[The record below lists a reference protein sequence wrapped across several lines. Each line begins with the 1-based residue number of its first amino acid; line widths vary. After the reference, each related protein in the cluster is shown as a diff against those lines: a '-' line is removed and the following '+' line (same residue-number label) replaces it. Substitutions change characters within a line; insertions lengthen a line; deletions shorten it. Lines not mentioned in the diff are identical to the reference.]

1 MIQSKAILPCCYTMP
16 QSFMRIRHLPLVC
29 VISLLLV
36 AQITASAAQVP
47 SYQGMIIPIPHPI
60 TSLLRSKKVHR
71 ELGLSVSQINE
82 AEKAVS
88 EIDLPL
94 WRLRD
99 LPPQKR
105 NEEAVTLINQLR
117 SKLAQILSD
126 RQNERLNQL
135 VWQARG
141 IDAFLEPQ
149 VGLKLNL
156 SPVQTSRIQTL
167 VKTLYSKITSL
178 QNNPNINS
186 ESLRAANIQN
196 LQAETQRN
204 ILSVLNSYQQ
214 NTFTMLMGRP
224 FNFSRIQAI
233 ACKAPEFEI
242 DTWINSAPVKLSEQ
256 KGKVTVVHFYAFG
269 CGNCVRT
276 LPYYNDWL
284 KHFPKSSFS
293 IIGIH
298 RPETKQERI
307 IDKVKDKAAKA
318 NMKYPIAI
326 DNESVAWNSWA
337 NNIWPSIYLIDKN
350 GFIRYWWYGELNWK
364 GAESEKLLRE
374 RIRKLI
380 HEQVAVPEI
389 AVN

>member
-1 MIQSKAILPCCYTMP
+1 MLNRDVLQMLQSLSRARNFL
-16 QSFMRIRHLPLVC
+16 SVC
-29 VISLLLV
+29 VISLLFV
-36 AQITASAAQVP
+36 VQITASAAQVP
-47 SYQGMIIPIPHPI
+47 SYTETIIPIPHPI

-71 ELGLSVSQINE
+71 ELGLSA
-82 AEKAVS
+82 AEIDETEKVVS
-88 EIDLPL
+88 EFDLPL

-99 LPPQKR
+99 LSPQKR
-105 NEEAVTLINQLR
+105 NEAVAPLINQLR

-141 IDAFLEPQ
+141 IDVFLEPQ
-149 VGLKLNL
+149 IDLRLNL

-178 QNNPNINS
+178 QNNLNINS

-204 ILSVLNSYQQ
+204 IQAVLNTYQQ
-214 NTFTMLMGRP
+214 NTFAMLMGRP
-224 FNFSRIQAI
+224 FNFSRIQTV

-242 DTWINSAPVKLSEQ
+242 DIWINSTPVKLSEQ
-256 KGKVTVVHFYAFG
+256 KRKVTVVHFYAFG
-269 CGNCVRT
+269 CGNCIRS
-276 LPYYNDWL
+276 LPYYNDWQ

-298 RPETKQERI
+298 RPETEQERI
-307 IDKVKDKAAKA
+307 IDKVKDKAAQA
-318 NMKYPIAI
+318 DMEYPIAI
-326 DNESVAWNSWA
+326 DNESIAWNSWA

-350 GFIRYWWYGELNWK
+350 GFVRYWWYGELNWQ
-364 GAESEKLLRE
+364 GAESEKFLRE

-380 HEQVAVPEI
+380 NEPVAI
-389 AVN
+389 QDTARN